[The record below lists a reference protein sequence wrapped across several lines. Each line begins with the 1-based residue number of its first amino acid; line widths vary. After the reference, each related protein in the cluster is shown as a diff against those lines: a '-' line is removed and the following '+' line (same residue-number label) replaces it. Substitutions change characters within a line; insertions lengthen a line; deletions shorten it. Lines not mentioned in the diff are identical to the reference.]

1 MDVFKVVKRNRLFF
15 PAACLAALAMVF
27 VSEGSYQQSVA
38 RLNRAGVIADATATI
53 RDLRKALL
61 DAETGQRG
69 YFLTLRKDYLLPYSE
84 SLATIVNSLQ
94 RLERYYLEFPALSG
108 EFTAFRRLVEA
119 RMSELAETI
128 RLLDEGKNDSAREI
142 LLSDIGK
149 EEMAAILVVINR
161 LIEREQLQFVESQAE
176 TYQTLLISRIGLAAL
191 SAVSLLALLM
201 YLQQSLEHE
210 KRQKDLTDL
219 LQRERDR
226 LEVEVVKRTAQL
238 TELTHH
244 LLTARE
250 DERSRLARNLHDDLG
265 ALLTSAKLDA
275 ARIKSRIAKTAP
287 ESLDLLAHLVAT
299 LNSSITLGR
308 GIIENLRPSALGNL
322 GLVETLDILARE
334 FSEASGIQI
343 HCALAP
349 VQLSASGELT
359 VYRLVQESF
368 TNIGKYAKASEV
380 WVSLAADGPQVEV
393 AVRDDG
399 VGFDSAARV
408 GSAYGLVGM
417 RFRVQAEGGVL
428 TVASRPGHGTTIQ
441 ARLPQSVAE
450 ASAQAAP
457 A

>member
-15 PAACLAALAMVF
+15 PVACLAALAMVF
-27 VSEGSYQQSVA
+27 VSEGSYQQSVV
-38 RLNRAGVIADATATI
+38 RLNRLGLIADANTSI

-69 YFLTLRKDYLLPYSE
+69 YFLTLRKDYLQPYSE

-94 RLERYYLEFPALSG
+94 RLESYYLEFPMLSG
-108 EFTAFRRLVEA
+108 EFSAFRRLVEA

-128 RLLDEGKNDSAREI
+128 RLLEEGKNDTAREI

-149 EEMAAILVVINR
+149 EEMAAIQVTINK
-161 LIEREQLQFVESQAE
+161 LLERERLQLVESRADI
-176 TYQTLLISRIGLAAL
+176 YQTLLISRIGLAAL
-191 SAVSLLALLM
+191 SAVSLLALFM
-201 YLQQSLEHE
+201 YLRQSQSHE
-210 KRQKDLTDL
+210 KQQKESKDA

-226 LEVEVVKRTAQL
+226 LEVEVINRTAQL
-238 TELTHH
+238 TELTRH

-322 GLVETLDILARE
+322 GLVATLEILARE

-349 VQLSASGELT
+349 VQLNASGELT

-368 TNIGKYAKASEV
+368 TNIGKYAKAREV

-441 ARLPQSVAE
+441 ARLPQSAAE
-450 ASAQAAP
+450 PAAQTAP

>member
-1 MDVFKVVKRNRLFF
+1 MNVFKVVTRNRLFF
-15 PAACLAALAMVF
+15 PIACLAALAMVF
-27 VSEGSYQQSVA
+27 ISEGSYQQSVA
-38 RLNRAGVIADATATI
+38 RLDRLGLIVDATASI

-69 YFLTLRKDYLLPYSE
+69 YFLTLRKDYLQPYSK
-84 SLATIVNSLQ
+84 SLATIVNSLR
-94 RLERYYLEFPALSG
+94 RLESYYLEFPMLAG
-108 EFTAFRRLVEA
+108 ESAAFRRLVEA

-128 RLLDEGKNDSAREI
+128 RLLEEGKSDTVREI

-149 EEMAAILVVINR
+149 EEMAAIQAIINE
-161 LIEREQLQFVESQAE
+161 LLERGRLQFVESRADV
-176 TYQTLLISRIGLAAL
+176 YQTLQISRIGLAAL
-191 SAVSLLALLM
+191 SAVSLLALFIHLR
-201 YLQQSLEHE
+201 QSLSHE
-210 KRQKDLTDL
+210 KQQKESKDS

-226 LEVEVVKRTAQL
+226 LEIEVVNRTAQL
-238 TELTHH
+238 TELTRH

-275 ARIKSRIAKTAP
+275 ARIKSRLVKSAP
-287 ESLDLLAHLVAT
+287 ESLDLLAHLVTT
-299 LNSSITLGR
+299 LNSSIALGR

-322 GLVETLDILARE
+322 GLVAALEILARE
-334 FSEASGIQI
+334 FTEASGIQI

-368 TNIGKYAKASEV
+368 TNIGKYAKAREV

-393 AVRDDG
+393 SVRDDG
-399 VGFDSAARV
+399 VGFDATARV

-450 ASAQAAP
+450 AAAQTAP